1 VLCNVNIGI
10 YSTLFVGIL
19 FFGRSLLR
27 VLKPSLE
34 QRSVLA
40 FRLGE
45 EIALVVN

>member
-1 VLCNVNIGI
+1 MLCHVNIGI

-19 FFGRSLLR
+19 FFGRSLVR

-40 FRLGE
+40 FRLGKE
-45 EIALVVN
+45 MALLMN